1 MSAPLILASKSYG
14 RRQILENAGLSF
26 NSHPANINERS
37 IEVRLQE
44 IEASNKDIALEL
56 AKEKALA
63 ISGLYPESLVI
74 GSDQILECEGKAL
87 HKAVTRNEALN
98 KLRFLK
104 GKTHSLISSVCLARD
119 MDILWSAID
128 IAYLTMHDLDE
139 SSLQNYADKAGEA
152 LTGCAGAYALER
164 HGAWLFK
171 KIKGNYFTIL
181 GMPLLP
187 LLTELRTA
195 HGVII

>member
-14 RRQILENAGLSF
+14 RRQILEGAGLSF
-26 NSHPANINERS
+26 DSHPADIDERR
-37 IEVRLQE
+37 IEARLQE
-44 IEASNKDIALEL
+44 IEASNEDIALEL

-63 ISGLYPESLVI
+63 ISALHPESLVI

-87 HKAVTRNEALN
+87 HKAATKEEAQD

-104 GKTHSLISSVCLARD
+104 GKTHSLISSVCLAKGG
-119 MDILWSAID
+119 DILWSAID
-128 IAYLTMHDLDE
+128 TAHLTMHDLDE
-139 SSLQNYADKAGEA
+139 SSLQNYVDEAGEA

-164 HGAWLFK
+164 HGAWLFE
-171 KIKGNYFTIL
+171 KIEGNYFTIL
-181 GMPLLP
+181 GLPLLP

-195 HGVII
+195 HGVMI